1 MATATNP
8 ASSKVSY
15 PAEAVNRLFA
25 PPEREVPADKLRR
38 LLHEAR
44 DKKSFLHTAGAYDA
58 FTAAIMTTL
67 GFKTLY
73 GSGWQLAATKSM
85 YPDIGIY
92 QSHQMVELV
101 LELKKGIEGAR
112 NTRLYDSEG
121 KELLDAP
128 PAYVDME
135 AGFGGPTQTFTLAT
149 ELIRVGAAGVHLEN
163 QDPSNRTCGHIVNV
177 GKQKRNKVLVS
188 REQWLAKLKAIKAA
202 AEATGINIVII
213 ARTDSIDGAL
223 PDQEPGGVKMAID
236 DALEAAELGV
246 DVIWPEFN
254 NTELDQP
261 QEFAEGVRKY
271 YPNQMLGFNLSPSLY
286 FGKAKK
292 SGTLITNQQLADLG
306 FILQFSTL
314 FNVRTAGM
322 ALEKGL
328 RKFLKSGVEAL
339 ADLQIEEDAQEAPP
353 ITKMHQKFAGMNR
366 WLILEQVLS
375 NTNGK

>member
-1 MATATNP
+1 MATATRP
-8 ASSKVSY
+8 VSPNAAY
-15 PAEAVNRLFA
+15 PAEAVGRLFA
-25 PPEREVPADKLRR
+25 PPETEVPALKLRR

-44 DKKSFLHTAGAYDA
+44 DKRSFLHTAGAYDA
-58 FTAAIMTTL
+58 FTSAIMTKL
-67 GFKTLY
+67 GFKALY

-101 LELKKGIEGAR
+101 LEMKKGIEGAR
-112 NTRLYDSEG
+112 NTAWYDSEG
-121 KELLDAP
+121 KELLPAP
-128 PAYVDME
+128 PAFVDME

-177 GKQKRNKVLVS
+177 GKQKRSKVLVP
-188 REQWLAKLKAIKAA
+188 RKDWLAKLKAIKGA
-202 AEATGINIVII
+202 AEATGVDVVII

-223 PDQEPGGVKMAID
+223 PDQEAGGVKMAID

-254 NTELDQP
+254 NVELEQP
-261 QEFAEGVRKY
+261 QEFAEGVRKH

-292 SGTLITNQQLADLG
+292 AGTLITNQQLADLG

-314 FNVRTAGM
+314 FNFRTAGM

-328 RKFLKSGVEAL
+328 RKFLASGLDAL
-339 ADLQIEEDAQEAPP
+339 ADLQIEEDAQEQPP

-366 WLILEQVLS
+366 WLVLEQVLS
-375 NTNGK
+375 GK

>member
-1 MATATNP
+1 MATATTP
-8 ASSKVSY
+8 VTSKSSY
-15 PAEAVNRLFA
+15 PAEEVGRLFA
-25 PPEREVPADKLRR
+25 PPETEVPADKLRR
-38 LLHEAR
+38 ILHEAR
-44 DKKSFLHTAGAYDA
+44 AAKSFVHTAGAYDA
-58 FTAAIMTTL
+58 FTSAIMTSL

-101 LELKKGIEGAR
+101 LEMRKGIEGAR
-112 NTRLYDSEG
+112 NTRWYDSEG
-121 KELLDAP
+121 KDKLSAP
-128 PAYVDME
+128 PAFVDME
-135 AGFGGPTQTFTLAT
+135 AGFGGPTQAFTLAT
-149 ELIRVGAAGVHLEN
+149 ELIRVGAGGVHLEN

-177 GKQKRNKVLVS
+177 GKQKRNKVLVP
-188 REQWLAKLKAIKAA
+188 RAAWLAKLKAIKAA
-202 AEATGINIVII
+202 AEATGVDIVII

-254 NTELDQP
+254 NTEIDQP

-271 YPNQMLGFNLSPSLY
+271 YPDQMLGFNLSPSLY

-292 SGTLITNQQLADLG
+292 AGTLITNQQLGDLG

-314 FNVRTAGM
+314 FNFRTAGM

-328 RKFLKSGVEAL
+328 RKFLHSGIDAL
-339 ADLQIEEDAQEAPP
+339 ADLQIEEDSQDTSPA
-353 ITKMHQKFAGMNR
+353 TKMHQKFAGMNR

-375 NTNGK
+375 GK

>member
-1 MATATNP
+1 MATATTP
-8 ASSKVSY
+8 VSSKVSY

-44 DKKSFLHTAGAYDA
+44 DKKSYLHTAGAYDA

-112 NTRLYDSEG
+112 NTRWYDSEG
-121 KELLDAP
+121 KELIDAP
-128 PAYVDME
+128 PAFVDME

-177 GKQKRNKVLVS
+177 GKQKRNKVLVT

-202 AEATGINIVII
+202 AEATGVNIVTI

-223 PDQEPGGVKMAID
+223 PDQEPGGVKMAIE

-261 QEFAEGVRKY
+261 QEFAEGVRKH
-271 YPNQMLGFNLSPSLY
+271 YPKQMLGFNLSPSLY
-286 FGKAKK
+286 FGRAKNA
-292 SGTLITNQQLADLG
+292 GTLITNQQLADLG
-306 FILQFSTL
+306 FTLQFSTL
-314 FNVRTAGM
+314 FNFRTAGM

-328 RKFLKSGVEAL
+328 RKFLKSGIEAL
-339 ADLQIEEDAQEAPP
+339 ADLQIEEDAQETAP

-375 NTNGK
+375 NGA

>member
-1 MATATNP
+1 M
-8 ASSKVSY
+8 
-15 PAEAVNRLFA
+15 VNKLFA

-38 LLHEAR
+38 LLQEAR
-44 DKKSFLHTAGAYDA
+44 DKRSFLHTAGAYDA

-112 NTRLYDSEG
+112 NTRWFDSEG
-121 KELLDAP
+121 TELIDAP
-128 PAYVDME
+128 PAFVDME

-177 GKQKRNKVLVS
+177 GKQKRNKVLVT
-188 REQWLAKLKAIKAA
+188 RQQWLAKLKAIKAA
-202 AEATGINIVII
+202 AEATGVNVVTI

-223 PDQEPGGVKMAID
+223 PDQEPGGVKMAIE
-236 DALEAAELGV
+236 DAWEAAELGV

-254 NTELDQP
+254 NTELEQP
-261 QEFAEGVRKY
+261 QEFAEGVRKH

-292 SGTLITNQQLADLG
+292 AGTLITNQQLADLG

-314 FNVRTAGM
+314 FNFRTAGM

-328 RKFLKSGVEAL
+328 RKFLKSGIDAL
-339 ADLQIEEDAQEAPP
+339 AELQIEEDSQETAP

-375 NTNGK
+375 GER